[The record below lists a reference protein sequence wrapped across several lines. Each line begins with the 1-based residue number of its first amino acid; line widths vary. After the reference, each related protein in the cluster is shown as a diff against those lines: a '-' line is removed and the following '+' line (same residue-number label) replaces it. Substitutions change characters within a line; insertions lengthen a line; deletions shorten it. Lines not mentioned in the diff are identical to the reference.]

1 MWERGQGGVGCGEQ
15 EVTDLHIGASAGQHP
30 FHDLNALHRQGWC
43 AGAVKAAMRGE
54 GGHAR
59 GRRRLLQQRRRPVA
73 CQLVSDAH
81 LLCHGVPG
89 SGQTVVHCEKRRR
102 VMVLS
107 GGCGRA

>member
-54 GGHAR
+54 GGAFSNSVAALSHA
-59 GRRRLLQQRRRPVA
+59 
-73 CQLVSDAH
+73 SW
-81 LLCHGVPG
+81 
-89 SGQTVVHCEKRRR
+89 
-102 VMVLS
+102 
-107 GGCGRA
+107 

>member
-30 FHDLNALHRQGWC
+30 FHDRNALHRQGWC
-43 AGAVKAAMRGE
+43 AGAVKG
-54 GGHAR
+54 
-59 GRRRLLQQRRRPVA
+59 
-73 CQLVSDAH
+73 
-81 LLCHGVPG
+81 
-89 SGQTVVHCEKRRR
+89 EKRMR